1 MNFTWLCRNVYEN
14 FPTHIENMTN
24 LNPTSEPERLHA
36 PNTSVSKGD
45 KEISDTGGCY
55 GNGRYVLSSGFP
67 FMNLSTEGML
77 ESVEYLITLVVSK
90 GRRRSIATQTLQLVP
105 GDPPALTIRY
115 RATLL
120 RSNPKFVVP
129 TESSVSPSPSK
140 QCGCRIVMPQIYFRC
155 GLLGQLFKIQ
165 A

>member
-1 MNFTWLCRNVYEN
+1 
-14 FPTHIENMTN
+14 MTN

-36 PNTSVSKGD
+36 PNISDSKGD

-67 FMNLSTEGML
+67 LMNLSTEGML
-77 ESVEYLITLVVSK
+77 EGVEYFITLVVTK

-115 RATLL
+115 RATLTYIYIHHL
-120 RSNPKFVVP
+120 FIHVTPRSTKD
-129 TESSVSPSPSK
+129 SLK
-140 QCGCRIVMPQIYFRC
+140 RARAACC
-155 GLLGQLFKIQ
+155 
-165 A
+165 